1 MSHSGRPDEAK
12 GSAAARRLRKYIAL
26 FMMLTAAMGVAGALT
41 VGRALAQEAGNEQA
55 AAKEEAKTPPLTA
68 KWVALSIA
76 AVVGVGTLGASWA
89 VAKVGSAALGA
100 VSENPDLF
108 GRTLIY
114 VGLAEGLAI
123 YGLLI
128 GIMLVGKL

>member
-1 MSHSGRPDEAK
+1 MSHSGRPDETK
-12 GSAAARRLRKYIAL
+12 GQAAARRLRKYIAL
-26 FMMLTAAMGVAGALT
+26 FILLTAVMGVAGALT
-41 VGRALAQEAGNEQA
+41 VERALAQETGKEQA
-55 AAKEEAKTPPLTA
+55 AVKEEAKTSPLTT

-76 AVVGVGTLGASWA
+76 AVVGIGTLGASWA

-128 GIMLVGKL
+128 GIMLLGKL